1 MFGIKEFTAIIN
13 PPQCAIMAVGSGSV
27 EIDPDTGKASM
38 SMCLKHK
45 REATRVPAPNV
56 TYKCIKS
63 KAELE
68 KNIDG
73 SLSIKSLVLE

>member
-1 MFGIKEFTAIIN
+1 MIEHIVALLMFIGPEIKEHRI
-13 PPQCAIMAVGSGSV
+13 Q
-27 EIDPDTGKASM
+27 DSM

-45 REATRVPAPNV
+45 REATRVPKENI

-68 KNIDG
+68 ENIDG
-73 SLSIKSLVLE
+73 SKSIKSLILE

>member
-1 MFGIKEFTAIIN
+1 MIAEIVALLMFVGPEIKEHRI
-13 PPQCAIMAVGSGSV
+13 Q
-27 EIDPDTGKASM
+27 DSM

-45 REATRVPAPNV
+45 REATRVPKPNI

-68 KNIDG
+68 ENIDG
-73 SLSIKSLVLE
+73 SKSIKALILE

>member
-1 MFGIKEFTAIIN
+1 MLAEIVALLMFIGPEIKEHRI
-13 PPQCAIMAVGSGSV
+13 Q
-27 EIDPDTGKASM
+27 DSM

-45 REATRVPAPNV
+45 REATRVPKENI

-68 KNIDG
+68 ENIDG
-73 SLSIKSLVLE
+73 SKSIKALILE

>member
-1 MFGIKEFTAIIN
+1 MIAEIVALLMFIGPEIKEHRI
-13 PPQCAIMAVGSGSV
+13 Q
-27 EIDPDTGKASM
+27 DSM

-45 REATRVPAPNV
+45 REATRTPTPNI

-68 KNIDG
+68 ENIDV
-73 SLSIKSLVLE
+73 SKSIKALILE